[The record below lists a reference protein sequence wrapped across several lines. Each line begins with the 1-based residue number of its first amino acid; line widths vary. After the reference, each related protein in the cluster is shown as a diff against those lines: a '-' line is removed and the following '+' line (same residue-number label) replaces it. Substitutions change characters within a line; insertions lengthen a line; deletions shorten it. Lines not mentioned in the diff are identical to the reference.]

1 MITEVQ
7 LKKIAPAATQAN
19 IVKFTPLINA
29 TLEKYAINTPLRVAH
44 FLAQVLHESG
54 SLRYSEEIASG
65 ERYENRKDLGNV
77 LPGDG
82 VKFKGRGL
90 IQLTGRANYKA
101 YGTYIGEHLDKFPE
115 LVATKYPADVA
126 GWYWKIRGIN
136 ELADKDD
143 IQAVTKR
150 VNGGLNGFNDRLSFL
165 VRAKQVLSV

>member
-1 MITEVQ
+1 MITEAQ

-29 TLEKYAINTPLRVAH
+29 TLQKYSINTHLRVAH

-54 SLRYSEEIASG
+54 SLRYNEEIASG
-65 ERYENRKDLGNV
+65 AKYEGRRDLGNV
-77 LPGDG
+77 APGDG

-101 YGTYIGEHLDKFPE
+101 YGVYLGEHLEKFPE
-115 LVATKYPADVA
+115 LVAGKYAADVA
-126 GWYWKIRGIN
+126 GWYWKTKNIN

-143 IQAVTKR
+143 LQAVTKR